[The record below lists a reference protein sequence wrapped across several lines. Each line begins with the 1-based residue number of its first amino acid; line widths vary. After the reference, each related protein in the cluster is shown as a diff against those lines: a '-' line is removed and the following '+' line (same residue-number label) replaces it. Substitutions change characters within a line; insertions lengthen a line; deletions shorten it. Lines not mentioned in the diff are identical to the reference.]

1 MNPVRNSAKI
11 VIGIFFESELSFGF
25 LDHGKSLLV
34 KFLTG

>member
-11 VIGIFFESELSFGF
+11 VIGIFFESELAFG
-25 LDHGKSLLV
+25 LLGHGKGLLV